1 MNFDV
6 VIIGSGAGLMLVE
19 AALANGL
26 KCALVE
32 NSGFGGTCLT
42 KGCIPS
48 KMLVYPADLI
58 REAQSGERVGLTFA
72 PPEIDWQKISDRM
85 WKQINYSDRMEEGL
99 RHTQNLTVF
108 KGTGEFVSPDT
119 MKVRSDSGVYSAEF
133 KGSKFII
140 AAGARS
146 FVPPM
151 DGLEQAGYLTYES
164 FFGDKY
170 PSEPWKRLVIIGGGA
185 IGAEFTHIFSALG
198 TKVSLVEM
206 NTRLLPTEEE
216 EISAFVKRQFETNGV
231 DVFTGSKAISVS
243 TGENGK
249 TVIVEDTATG
259 SKTDIVCDEIF
270 IASGIRSN
278 SDTMKI
284 ENTGVS
290 VDAKG
295 WIITNELLETSVK
308 NIWAIGDIN
317 GKYQFRHKANREAEI
332 LAHNLFGGHR
342 TKKTMS
348 YASVP
353 WAVFTWP
360 QVAHIGI
367 TESEAESRGLHYR
380 TAKNFYSM
388 IAGGIAMGY
397 SRHGG
402 DDGFVKII
410 AGEDKTILGVHIVG
424 PNAAILLQPFEYL
437 MNAGYKCGA
446 SRNFFQK
453 FIAEMQG
460 LKLNCSPAG
469 TYEPIS
475 DSMVI
480 HPSLNELTAWVIDKI
495 DWDNGD

>member
-19 AALANGL
+19 AALAIGL

-32 NSGFGGTCLT
+32 KSDFGGTCLT

-58 REAQSGERVGLTFA
+58 RETQSAERVGLKFA

-85 WKQINYSDRMEEGL
+85 WKQINYSAKMEEGL
-99 RHTQNLTVF
+99 LHTQNLTVF
-108 KGTGEFVSPDT
+108 KGTGEFVSPDI
-119 MKVRSDSGVYSAEF
+119 MKVRSDGGVYSPAF
-133 KGSKFII
+133 QGSRFII

-146 FVPPM
+146 FIPPV
-151 DGLEQAGYLTYES
+151 DGLERSGYLTYET

-170 PSEPWKRLVIIGGGA
+170 PLEPWKSLVIIGGGA
-185 IGAEFTHIFSALG
+185 IGCEFAHIFSALG
-198 TKVSLVEM
+198 TKVSLIEM
-206 NTRLLPTEEE
+206 NTRLLATEEE
-216 EISAFVKRQFETNGV
+216 EISALVKKQFTANDV
-231 DVFTGSKAISVS
+231 DVFIGAKAISVS
-243 TGENGK
+243 ADEIGK
-249 TVIVEDTATG
+249 TVIVEDIASG
-259 SKTDIVCDEIF
+259 AKTKIVCDEVF

-278 SDTMKI
+278 GDTMKL
-284 ENTGVS
+284 ENAGVS

-295 WIITNELLETSVK
+295 WTKTNELLETSQT

-317 GKYQFRHKANREAEI
+317 GIYQFRHKANREAEI
-332 LAHNLFGGHR
+332 LAHNLFGTPR
-342 TKKTMS
+342 AKKTMS

-367 TESEAESRGLHYR
+367 TESEAKSRGLSYR
-380 TAKNFYSM
+380 TGKNFYSM

-397 SRHGG
+397 SRHSG

-446 SRNFFQK
+446 NRNIFQK
-453 FIAEMQG
+453 LIAEIQG
-460 LKLNCSPAG
+460 MTLTSSPTG

-495 DWDNGD
+495 DWGDEN